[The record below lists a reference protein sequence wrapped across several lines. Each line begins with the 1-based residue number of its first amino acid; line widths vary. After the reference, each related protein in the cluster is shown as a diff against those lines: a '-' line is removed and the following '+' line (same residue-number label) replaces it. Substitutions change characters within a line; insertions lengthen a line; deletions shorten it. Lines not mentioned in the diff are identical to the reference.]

1 MKPVY
6 RQFYQSVLLIKNFM
20 EFSSLKAKFGKKL
33 EEAKKKGLV
42 DEPIIPLLELVNSYS
57 EFFSTSSCAGRIILI
72 AIHPSWKKNV
82 SKIFFK
88 SHYQVNTEEVWTA
101 LLDGAQRF
109 KYPIYFKQEPF
120 ILHISASNVQSA
132 LKMLSI
138 AQISGIKHSGIV
150 NISKNRVTLELQS
163 IERVDAIVSNEGK
176 ILIDMKYLSELVRDA
191 NLKLT
196 ITREKMQRL
205 FDNLKKL

>member
-1 MKPVY
+1 
-6 RQFYQSVLLIKNFM
+6 M
-20 EFSSLKAKFGKKL
+20 EFSVLKAKFEKKL
-33 EEAKKKGLV
+33 KEAKEKGLV
-42 DEPIIPLLELVNSYS
+42 DEPIVPLLELVNSYDD
-57 EFFSTSSCAGRIILI
+57 FFSTSSCAGRIILI

-88 SHYQVNTEEVWTA
+88 SHYQVNAEEVWTA
-101 LLDGAQRF
+101 LLDGAQKF
-109 KYPIYFKQEPF
+109 KYPLYFKQEPF
-120 ILHISASNVQSA
+120 ILHISASTVQNA

-138 AQISGIKHSGIV
+138 AQVSGIKHSGIV

-163 IERVDAIVSNEGK
+163 IERVDAIVANEGK
-176 ILIDMKYLSELVRDA
+176 ILIDLKYLSELVRDA